1 MKVIMVESIDNLG
14 KDSQINKLYNEYKD
28 KYNISIRHF
37 EKPKPKQNESPL
49 EFQFIS
55 FDNEIDYL
63 NNISMMEKQFDYY
76 NKENLIIY
84 NRFYLGEYIYGTLYR
99 KFSKEDIMN
108 SIINP
113 IENRMLKFLSMFDVL
128 IINLW
133 TDNFDIII
141 DDNKSLSKGSHDK
154 MLIEQ
159 NLFKEIIDESV
170 FKSEFVQVNTDNE
183 FKSKDDIFNTIKKR
197 TDKFLS

>member
-1 MKVIMVESIDNLG
+1 MVESIDNLG

-99 KFSKEDIMN
+99 KFSKDDILN
-108 SIINP
+108 AIFNP
-113 IENRMLKFLSMFDVL
+113 IENRMLKFLSIFDVL

-170 FKSEFVQVNTDNE
+170 FTSEFVQVNDGNK